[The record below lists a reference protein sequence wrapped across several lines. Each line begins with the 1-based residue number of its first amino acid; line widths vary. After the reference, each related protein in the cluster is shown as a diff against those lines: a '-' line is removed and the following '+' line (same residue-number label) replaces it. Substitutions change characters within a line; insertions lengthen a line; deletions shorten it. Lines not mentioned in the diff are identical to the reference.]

1 MYSLGNKAVPLFIS
15 WGVMLTKGATSSAV
29 RGRRHSPFY
38 KQHSLI
44 LVPKMTIPANRIN
57 YKRKHKRFPTQR
69 EAQYCFDGN
78 TWDGQVCTIVNVSR
92 RGMGI
97 IFHTDEEMRVGA
109 IIRVEVPCTQ
119 SSESIS
125 VRGTMKWV
133 DRMEF
138 DIIGG
143 IELINELSDLQ
154 LSRLEPFKSV
164 K

>member
-29 RGRRHSPFY
+29 RGKRHSPFY

-44 LVPKMTIPANRIN
+44 LVPKMTIPA
-57 YKRKHKRFPTQR
+57 
-69 EAQYCFDGN
+69 
-78 TWDGQVCTIVNVSR
+78 
-92 RGMGI
+92 
-97 IFHTDEEMRVGA
+97 TDEEMRVGA

-125 VRGTMKWV
+125 VRGTVKWV

-143 IELINELSDLQ
+143 IELINELNDLQ
-154 LSRLEPFKSV
+154 LSRLEPFKSL